1 MKDYQNSWGSKAM
14 PRLKDYKP
22 TQKEIREMK
31 RLKKSGIQYDEIA
44 DIMDIPVAK
53 IWSTFSG
60 MKLNVNKK
68 FKRAK

>member
-1 MKDYQNSWGSKAM
+1 M
-14 PRLKDYKP
+14 RLQDYKP

-31 RLKKSGIQYDEIA
+31 RLKKQGVQFI
-44 DIMDIPVAK
+44 DISEMMNIPVAK